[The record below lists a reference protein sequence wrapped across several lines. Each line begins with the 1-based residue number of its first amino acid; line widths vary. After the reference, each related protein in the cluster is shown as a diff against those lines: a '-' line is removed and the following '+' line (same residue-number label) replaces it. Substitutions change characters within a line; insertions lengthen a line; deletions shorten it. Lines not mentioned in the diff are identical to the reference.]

1 MAVELEIRDG
11 DPWWLSPDVW
21 TVPGDPLGPPG
32 LPVVGQA
39 TYLWA
44 RVRNN
49 GSTGVTNATVRFY
62 WANPSVGFDRN
73 TAHLVGTSFVSLAP
87 AASADVLCLAP
98 WVPEWVNGGH
108 ECVLA
113 EAYHDSQDP
122 LPATPAFDVPTDRH
136 VAQRNLSVVMA
147 LQSGV
152 FRLQLVLYNTQRTER
167 TFRLEAVQ
175 GRLEELR
182 PLAPRLGK
190 RFEPPSRA
198 GKLVRYTFADDPC
211 AGADAFG
218 DEGGKGEKGG
228 RGAKGGQRIEL
239 AIPGKGSAAKT
250 LVGEIEDGAALIHVR
265 QMAGD
270 RVVGGSSALV
280 LAPSEGK
287 GSRADVKGSRKEA
300 RS

>member
-1 MAVELEIRDG
+1 MAVELEVRDG

-21 TVPGDPLGPPG
+21 TVPGDPVGPPG

-49 GSTGVTNATVRFY
+49 GSTGITNATVRFY
-62 WANPSVGFDRN
+62 WANPAVGFDRD

-87 AASADVLCLAP
+87 AASAEVLCLAP

-113 EAYHDSQDP
+113 EAYHTQDP

-147 LQSGV
+147 LQSGM
-152 FRLQLVLYNTQRTER
+152 FRLQLVLYNTQRTAR

-175 GRLEELR
+175 GRLDELR
-182 PLAPRLGK
+182 PLLPRLGK
-190 RFEPPSRA
+190 RFEPPSRE
-198 GKLVRYTFADDPC
+198 GKLARYTFSDDPC
-211 AGADAFG
+211 AGADDFD
-218 DEGGKGEKGG
+218 DEKGKSEKGG
-228 RGAKGGQRIEL
+228 RGAKAGSYEL
-239 AIPGKGSAAKT
+239 AVTGKGSAAKT
-250 LVGEIEDGAALIHVR
+250 LVGEVKNGAALVHVR

-270 RVVGGSSALV
+270 RVVGGASALV
-280 LAPSEGK
+280 LAPTEAK
-287 GSRADVKGSRKEA
+287 GSKKEA